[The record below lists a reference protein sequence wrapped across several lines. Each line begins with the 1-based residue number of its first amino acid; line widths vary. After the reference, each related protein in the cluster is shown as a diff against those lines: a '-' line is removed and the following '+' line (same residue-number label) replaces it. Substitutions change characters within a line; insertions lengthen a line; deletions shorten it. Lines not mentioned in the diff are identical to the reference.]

1 MLQAK
6 RSNKLGFFVAALY
19 FVFIAETALILKYF
33 RIVYFYTEDYSLSP
47 GWPPLQLIV
56 VSKAV
61 CYCSKR
67 VVCWPYQ
74 TVFNGLLIILV
85 FASEFVSGFNELRE
99 HFVCRRQQ
107 CPSDCFFF
115 FQMLAGVLLILHF
128 PHTHARTV
136 WHDHHTHPLHGII
149 THNSFDVTNNNQ
161 RTAEVIFQWCI
172 LRVYRDPNGT
182 TLSHEQLSEMEMEL
196 RFTRSNNN
204 PRWSRHAKLH
214 VNYMLIRSHF
224 LLNLSFCKRRKT
236 KIREEKFGKKLSTS
250 KLTACAKHSC
260 IFHIRFANHSL
271 WIMNFVDENCDG
283 KKVFVWILFAV
294 NVWALW
300 IVIKYSEVYFSV
312 VLQQRHVR
320 VDTCL
325 RRWNDDSVDE
335 NIYIK
340 MYLHFLGALV
350 SQPKLHEND
359 MEFD

>member
-1 MLQAK
+1 MGYSSFWCLPVNLSADLTNYG
-6 RSNKLGFFVAALY
+6 SILYAAANNVLR
-19 FVFIAETALILKYF
+19 IA
-33 RIVYFYTEDYSLSP
+33 
-47 GWPPLQLIV
+47 
-56 VSKAV
+56 
-61 CYCSKR
+61 
-67 VVCWPYQ
+67 
-74 TVFNGLLIILV
+74 
-85 FASEFVSGFNELRE
+85 
-99 HFVCRRQQ
+99 
-107 CPSDCFFF
+107 FF

-182 TLSHEQLSEMEMEL
+182 TPSHEQLSEMEMEL

-320 VDTCL
+320 VDACL

-340 MYLHFLGALV
+340 MYLYFLGESAEIARKWHGIWLICAQMLIRWQCACC
-350 SQPKLHEND
+350 SRMWPPW
-359 MEFD
+359 